1 MKNNIKAFMPGLV
14 LITAAA
20 ALWLFC
26 GRAFAAPGSVRD
38 IGQNFFAASAA
49 AYEAS
54 ASAEI
59 RLVRAVIDGLA
70 VASGLPEPL
79 ERLEKLSGLSNM
91 SAAGRPAGNI
101 DLAIASEFLEFI
113 RASFRNSGAFEFKV
127 RVIGERAAVYLR
139 RSGASGGFKAGRFL
153 PALYITKI
161 SGRWILDADYIF
173 KLLKNQT
180 GDLYLDAETF
190 ILAEQLWFLSQ
201 YEKFSGFKYIFNG
214 DFVSGLSPASSG
226 GRDVHD
232 YIENALK
239 GEAMHFYMCLSDFKA
254 GRYKQAYSH
263 ISACRSMSPGNF
275 IVETVFNM
283 ILSQR
288 KFARLIDENFAAAC
302 GADPYNYLALM
313 VIGEFYNVRMRYD
326 RSVLAFEAASG
337 LNAFLTPHYHIVYA
351 NTLEKL
357 RNYIAAGDELA
368 KCSVY
373 SRDFYYTGYLA
384 GKKYIEGGAGK
395 KAAEEF
401 EKVIDSLN
409 FAETKREVA
418 YWLMNYH
425 AGSGNSQK
433 FYRYRRAYFKS
444 FFNSPTFIGVLIL
457 FWFFYM
463 MRKTAAR
470 FIIIPTL
477 RFLSRIYKKEGL
489 FNKTFNAYCNFGD
502 CEAGVKYYAEYIRSL
517 DRSREPGAFE
527 RSSVKLGVFLLS
539 VYRPEDAKKVFCE
552 LLSFRPD
559 CGDALLGLGIAEYDL
574 KNIDIALEY
583 FMGAIE
589 VIPENHMPYY
599 YAGICS
605 VLMGSKK
612 EGIELIMISYK
623 IDNSCESALNLCES
637 YFLSNNMIGELVSFY
652 DDMLVVGE
660 LTENYIQHYLKL
672 NVSRMD
678 ATRVGKM
685 LEKANGA
692 SITKPETYL
701 ELAVAGRE
709 LNMFSEA
716 AATILKSMLISGGYG
731 WLSGSGS
738 LAFLEFAAF
747 NLPRYRHSLLFNL
760 QLLELGITYRRMG
773 DNARADRAFR
783 RIIKNSPDYAY
794 AHFLMN
800 DFDRSVEL
808 MAGELSESNYPWN
821 NASIVEA
828 IYHCLKETKNKQ
840 RLDRYR
846 EWGLH
851 YARSIS
857 DEFGIFSYKYL
868 KYIPK
873 NLFLNI
879 INGNDPD
886 RK

>member
-1 MKNNIKAFMPGLV
+1 MV

-20 ALWLFC
+20 VLCFFC
-26 GRAFAAPGSVRD
+26 GRAFAAPDSVRD
-38 IGQNFFAASAA
+38 IGQDYFTSAAA

-59 RLVRAVIDGLA
+59 RLVRAVVDGLA
-70 VASGLPEPL
+70 AASGLPEPL
-79 ERLEKLSGLSNM
+79 ERLEKLSGISNM
-91 SAAGRPAGNI
+91 SAAGSPAGNI
-101 DLAIASEFLEFI
+101 DLAVASEFLEFFK
-113 RASFRNSGAFEFKV
+113 AAFRDRGVPEFRV
-127 RVIGERAAVYLR
+127 RIIGERAAVYLR
-139 RSGASGGFKAGRFL
+139 GPAGEFKAGRFL
-153 PALYITKI
+153 PALYMIKS
-161 SGRWILDADYIF
+161 SGRWVLDADYAF

-201 YEKFSGFKYIFNG
+201 YENFSGFKTIFDG
-214 DFVSGLSPASSG
+214 DFVSGLSSAPSG
-226 GRDVHD
+226 GRDVQN
-232 YIENALK
+232 YIESALK

-263 ISACRSMSPGNF
+263 ISACRSMSSGNL

-288 KFARLIDENFAAAC
+288 KFARLIDEKFAAAC

-326 RSVLAFEAASG
+326 LSFLAFQAASD
-337 LNAFLTPHYHIVYA
+337 LNAYLTPHYHVVYA

-368 KCSVY
+368 KCRVY
-373 SRDFYYTGYLA
+373 GGDFYYTGYLA
-384 GKKYIEGGAGK
+384 GKKYVEGGDAGK
-395 KAAEEF
+395 AAAEF

-425 AGSGNSQK
+425 AGGGDTQK
-433 FYRYRRAYFKS
+433 YYRYRRAYLKS
-444 FFNSPTFIGVLIL
+444 FFNSPTFIGVLIFL
-457 FWFFYM
+457 WFFYLI
-463 MRKTAAR
+463 RKTAAR
-470 FIIIPTL
+470 FIIIPIF
-477 RFLSRIYKKEGL
+477 RCLSRLYKKEGL

-502 CEAGVKYYAEYIRSL
+502 SEAGVNYYADYIRGL
-517 DRSREPGAFE
+517 NRNEEAGAFE

-539 VYRPEDAKKVFCE
+539 AYRPEDAKKVFGE

-574 KNIDIALEY
+574 KNIEVALEY
-583 FMGAIE
+583 FMSAIE
-589 VIPENHMPYY
+589 AIPENHMPYY

-605 VLMGSKK
+605 VLLGSKK

-652 DDMLVVGE
+652 DDVLVVGE

-678 ATRVGKM
+678 AVRVGKM
-685 LEKANGA
+685 LEKAKCA
-692 SITKPETYL
+692 AITKPETYL
-701 ELAVAGRE
+701 GLAVAARE
-709 LNMFSEA
+709 LNMFPEA
-716 AATILKSMLISGGYG
+716 AANILKSMLVSGGYG

-738 LAFLEFAAF
+738 LAVLEFAAF
-747 NLPRYRHSLLFNL
+747 NLPGYRHSRLFNL

-773 DNARADRAFR
+773 DNARADMAFR

-800 DFDRSVEL
+800 DFGRSVEL
-808 MAGELSESNYPWN
+808 MAGELNESNYPWN

-828 IYHCLKETKNKQ
+828 IYHCLKQTNNRQ

-846 EWGLH
+846 EWGLR

-879 INGNDPD
+879 INDNDPE